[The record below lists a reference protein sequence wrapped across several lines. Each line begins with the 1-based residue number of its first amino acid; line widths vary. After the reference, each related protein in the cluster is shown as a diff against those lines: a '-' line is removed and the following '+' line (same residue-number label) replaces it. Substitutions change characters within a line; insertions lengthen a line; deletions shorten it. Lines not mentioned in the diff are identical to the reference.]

1 MSSNIPQ
8 PPSASAASWRDTVM
22 REVGDTGEPLYY
34 LADGRNRL
42 DAIELAGFN
51 TIATKRSRGRAHRRR
66 EGMECGLDLF
76 LGLPDRLEVAI
87 NYISPPDDTYAFVVS
102 ANIHR
107 RHLTAE
113 QKRELIAKLLKST
126 PEQSDRQIAE
136 TVKVDHKTVGAV
148 RAEQEGRGE
157 IPHVETRTDAKGR
170 KQPAKKPSAK
180 PASPPPPPEVR
191 ETIPQLIDGLKAE
204 GRKNMATMSPG
215 TVARLAALL
224 ERKLEAPRP
233 ATTSARTVGASASAW
248 PLRTRSCGPR
258 SVVSRSRTKGCAA
271 RSTNSKPS
279 WPSAHP
285 PPPTAST
292 CLNSSG
298 EPRRRKGGRHD
309 RS

>member
-107 RHLTAE
+107 RHLTPE
-113 QKRELIAKLLKST
+113 QRRDIIAMLLKVDPAKSN
-126 PEQSDRQIAE
+126 RQIGEAAKASH
-136 TVKVDHKTVGAV
+136 VTVGAV
-148 RAEQEGRGE
+148 RAEL
-157 IPHVETRTDAKGR
+157 ETTGQIDQLEKSVGADGKARKRKPKPKG
-170 KQPAKKPSAK
+170 KGGDKGKK
-180 PASPPPPPEVR
+180 
-191 ETIPQLIDGLKAE
+191 ETITYKEVVNASTALNAYGVLEEHLLDALRDVNDHSDCSQATDC
-204 GRKNMATMSPG
+204 GRRTI
-215 TVARLAALL
+215 
-224 ERKLEAPRP
+224 EKLEEVLGQMEPEEAE
-233 ATTSARTVGASASAW
+233 
-248 PLRTRSCGPR
+248 
-258 SVVSRSRTKGCAA
+258 AA
-271 RSTNSKPS
+271 
-279 WPSAHP
+279 
-285 PPPTAST
+285 
-292 CLNSSG
+292 
-298 EPRRRKGGRHD
+298 
-309 RS
+309 